1 MKTLFRI
8 CSIVLFFGLSF
19 LLDCAYP
26 AGEIPLYKDAGRT
39 VDERVADLLSRMTLE
54 EKILQLNQYILGEN
68 SNVNN
73 IGEVSDTF
81 IPGIGSYIYF
91 NDNAVLRNSLQ
102 RRELEVSRL
111 GIPLLF
117 GFDVIHGFRT
127 IFPIPLA
134 QACSWN
140 PELVGQA
147 CAVAA
152 QEARMSGVEWVFSP
166 MIDVARDGRWGRVAE
181 GYGEDPYATSVFAV
195 AAVGGYQGS
204 DLSSP
209 RSVAACLK
217 HFVGY
222 GLSQGGR
229 DYEATDVSPQ
239 ALWDTYLPPY
249 EAGVCA
255 GAATVMSAFN
265 DINGTPAAANHYLLT
280 EVLKEKWDFGG
291 FVVADWNA
299 VEQLISQGVAAD
311 KKEAAYKAFAA
322 GVDMDMKDFCYKDHL
337 GALVAEGKIPVARI
351 DEAVANIL
359 ALKFRWGLF
368 EQPYAVE
375 LPEDE
380 RILLPYNKEL
390 ATKMAEES
398 MVLLKNDNGLLPLCA
413 KTVAVIGPMADNRE
427 HMLGSW
433 TAHGRVEDVEG
444 SIYDNLQKE
453 FGKKMDFLYAAGCGF
468 DGDDRSG
475 FAEARAIAEQADVL
489 ILCLGEKNTWSGENA
504 SRSTLALPA
513 IQEALLQD
521 VKKVGKPIVLVLFN
535 GRPLELCRIEPL
547 CDAIVEVWQPGIMGG
562 KALAGILSGRIN
574 PSGKLSITFPLTT
587 GQVPIYYN
595 TRQSARPFQGKYQDI
610 PTEPLY
616 AFGHG
621 LSYTTFEYGDL
632 YLPKDTIRKNEK
644 LRLEIQVTNAGNFDG
659 KETVHWFVSDP
670 TCSISRPVKELK
682 FFEKQFIEAGTCR
695 TFYFELIPERDL
707 SFVNAQGE
715 RFLETGTYYV
725 MVKDKKIKLE
735 LIDRCA
741 TP

>member
-265 DINGTPAAANHYLLT
+265 DINGTPATANHYLLT

-359 ALKFRWGLF
+359 ALKFRLGLF

-489 ILCLGEKNTWSGENA
+489 VLCLGEKNAWSGENA

-521 VKKVGKPIVLVLFN
+521 MKKTGKPIVLVLSN

-547 CDAIVEVWQPGIMGG
+547 CDALVEMWPPGIMGG

-587 GQVPIYYN
+587 GQIPMYYN

-735 LIDRCA
+735 LID
-741 TP
+741 

>member
-265 DINGTPAAANHYLLT
+265 DINGTPATANHYLLT

-359 ALKFRWGLF
+359 ALKFRLGLF

-735 LIDRCA
+735 LID
-741 TP
+741 

>member
-359 ALKFRWGLF
+359 ALKFRLGLF

-735 LIDRCA
+735 LID
-741 TP
+741 

>member
-1 MKTLFRI
+1 M
-8 CSIVLFFGLSF
+8 
-19 LLDCAYP
+19 
-26 AGEIPLYKDAGRT
+26 
-39 VDERVADLLSRMTLE
+39 
-54 EKILQLNQYILGEN
+54 
-68 SNVNN
+68 
-73 IGEVSDTF
+73 
-81 IPGIGSYIYF
+81 
-91 NDNAVLRNSLQ
+91 
-102 RRELEVSRL
+102 
-111 GIPLLF
+111 GIPHLF

-359 ALKFRWGLF
+359 ALKFRLGLF

>member
-1 MKTLFRI
+1 M
-8 CSIVLFFGLSF
+8 
-19 LLDCAYP
+19 
-26 AGEIPLYKDAGRT
+26 YKDAGRT

-359 ALKFRWGLF
+359 ALKFRLGLF

-413 KTVAVIGPMADNRE
+413 KTVAVIGPMADNQE

-489 ILCLGEKNTWSGENA
+489 ILCLGEKNAWSGENA

-735 LIDRCA
+735 LID
-741 TP
+741 

>member
-359 ALKFRWGLF
+359 ALKFRLGLF

-413 KTVAVIGPMADNRE
+413 KTVAVIGPMADNQE

-489 ILCLGEKNTWSGENA
+489 ILCLGEKNAWSGENA

-735 LIDRCA
+735 LID
-741 TP
+741 

>member
-359 ALKFRWGLF
+359 ALKFRLGLF

-453 FGKKMDFLYAAGCGF
+453 FGKKKDFLYAAGCGF

>member
-73 IGEVSDTF
+73 IGEVNDTF

-265 DINGTPAAANHYLLT
+265 DINGTPATANHYLLT

-311 KKEAAYKAFAA
+311 KKEAAYKAFVA

-337 GALVAEGKIPVARI
+337 GALVAEEKIPVARI

-359 ALKFRWGLF
+359 ALKFRLGLF

-521 VKKVGKPIVLVLFN
+521 MKKTGKPIVLVLSN

-547 CDAIVEVWQPGIMGG
+547 CDAIVEMWQPGIMGG

-735 LIDRCA
+735 LID
-741 TP
+741 

>member
-73 IGEVSDTF
+73 IGEVNDTF

-249 EAGVCA
+249 EAGVRA

-265 DINGTPAAANHYLLT
+265 DINGTPATANHYLLT

-359 ALKFRWGLF
+359 ALKFRLGLF

-513 IQEALLQD
+513 IQEALLHH
-521 VKKVGKPIVLVLFN
+521 KVN
-535 GRPLELCRIEPL
+535 
-547 CDAIVEVWQPGIMGG
+547 
-562 KALAGILSGRIN
+562 
-574 PSGKLSITFPLTT
+574 
-587 GQVPIYYN
+587 
-595 TRQSARPFQGKYQDI
+595 
-610 PTEPLY
+610 
-616 AFGHG
+616 
-621 LSYTTFEYGDL
+621 
-632 YLPKDTIRKNEK
+632 
-644 LRLEIQVTNAGNFDG
+644 
-659 KETVHWFVSDP
+659 
-670 TCSISRPVKELK
+670 
-682 FFEKQFIEAGTCR
+682 
-695 TFYFELIPERDL
+695 
-707 SFVNAQGE
+707 
-715 RFLETGTYYV
+715 
-725 MVKDKKIKLE
+725 
-735 LIDRCA
+735 
-741 TP
+741 

>member
-265 DINGTPAAANHYLLT
+265 DINGTPATANHYLLT

-359 ALKFRWGLF
+359 ALKFRLGLF
-368 EQPYAVE
+368 EQPYTEE

-380 RILLPYNKEL
+380 RILLPYNKEV
-390 ATKMAEES
+390 ATRVAEES
-398 MVLLKNDNGLLPLCA
+398 MVLLKNDNGLLPLRA
-413 KTVAVIGPMADNRE
+413 KTVAVIGPMADNKE

-433 TAHGRVEDVEG
+433 AAHGRVENVEG
-444 SIYDNLQKE
+444 SIYDNLHKE
-453 FGKKMDFLYAAGCGF
+453 FGKKTRFLYAAGCGF
-468 DGDDRSG
+468 DDDDRSG
-475 FAEARAIAEQADVL
+475 FADARAIAEQADVL
-489 ILCLGEKNTWSGENA
+489 VLCLGEKNAWSGENA

-521 VKKVGKPIVLVLFN
+521 MKKTGKPIVLVLSN

-547 CDAIVEVWQPGIMGG
+547 CDAIVEMWQPGIMGG

-695 TFYFELIPERDL
+695 TFYFELIPEHDL

-735 LIDRCA
+735 LID
-741 TP
+741 

>member
-265 DINGTPAAANHYLLT
+265 DINGTPATANHYLLT

-359 ALKFRWGLF
+359 ALKFRLGLF

-489 ILCLGEKNTWSGENA
+489 VLCLGEKNAWSGENA

-521 VKKVGKPIVLVLFN
+521 MKKTGKPIVLVLSN

-547 CDAIVEVWQPGIMGG
+547 CDAIVEMWQPGIMGG

-587 GQVPIYYN
+587 GQIPMYYN

-735 LIDRCA
+735 LID
-741 TP
+741 